1 MKQDPAIL
9 GSAIILFGIA
19 VMIFG
24 GVAGSGSAAGILAI
38 IGLVIAFVGLLRA
51 ITKPES

>member
-1 MKQDPAIL
+1 MRHDPAIL

-19 VMIFG
+19 VMVFG
-24 GVAGSGSAAGILAI
+24 GVTGTSGAAAWAGI

-51 ITKPES
+51 LTRPGS